1 MEVDVFEPKVM
12 IDFRK
17 LLHIYVYLMN
27 HPEVE
32 LLQLTND
39 IEEILV
45 EAARDAVESTF
56 K

>member
-1 MEVDVFEPKVM
+1 MSDTFEPKVM
-12 IDFRK
+12 IDFRV
-17 LLHIYVYLMN
+17 LLHIYVHLMN
-27 HPEVE
+27 SPDLE
-32 LLQLTND
+32 LLQLQAN